1 MADRKLSATITIGGS
16 VDSSL
21 GKAFGALTKGA
32 KGVGKELKAISQE
45 VKDLE
50 KMVKELKAA
59 GKATG
64 DLEKKLEHLY
74 RTQARM
80 RGRRDRLSAIGGML
94 SPEGGSGFQL
104 GPMGS
109 ALARGLA
116 SSSTFGPGTVSA
128 LTAVGAAAPYIAA
141 TATAVAAVAAAGVA
155 ATAAVVKLA
164 SATGNFIDDTT
175 DIADGLGVTA
185 SNLLGLQYAASQ
197 SGIEADKLNEKL
209 GKLTLS
215 LESAK
220 DGTGPT
226 ADALKELG
234 LTYQELSV
242 MNPESQVL
250 ALAQAF
256 KNYNGNVPK
265 VSLANAFFGK
275 NSARFVNLMNQGR
288 EGIRGMM
295 KDARESGYA
304 ITKSQ
309 EEMAQRYDSAV
320 SKLGVAF
327 KSVWLE
333 IGTKVLP
340 LVTSW
345 FEKIGAWFNNPE
357 TKKGF
362 QAFGDALVPVFK
374 TLGDNLPIILTVMEK
389 WLWVVTKV
397 LEGFEAIA
405 RLSRS
410 VGEGIGD
417 FFYGNGSAQATEAM
431 PNYFGSST
439 NFQPVAPGKIKTMVP
454 ARPPATPEVL
464 KRPAPA
470 GGGKGFGP
478 SSSAPAP
485 AAAGPVYNFT
495 VNGATGQNTQ
505 ELMEEIRRYLRDTQ
519 PHHVGAY

>member
-32 KGVGKELKAISQE
+32 KGVGAELKAISQQTKE
-45 VKDLE
+45 LE

-64 DLEKKLEHLY
+64 DLEKKLAGLY
-74 RTQARM
+74 RAQAATRA
-80 RGRRDRLSAIGGML
+80 RQGRLRAIGGML
-94 SPEGGSGFQL
+94 SPEGGGFQL

-109 ALARGLA
+109 AIARGLA
-116 SSSTFGPGTVSA
+116 SSSTLGPATVSA
-128 LTAVGAAAPYIAA
+128 LGAIGTAAPYVAA

-155 ATAAVVKLA
+155 ATAAVIALA
-164 SATGNFIDDTT
+164 RSTGNFIDDTV

-185 SNLLGLQYAASQ
+185 SNLLGLQYAAGQ

-234 LTYQELSV
+234 MTWEELSV
-242 MNPESQVL
+242 MNPEQQVL
-250 ALAQAF
+250 SLAQAF
-256 KNYNGNVPK
+256 KTYKGDVPK

-275 NSARFVNLMNQGR
+275 NSSRFVNLLNQGR
-288 EGIRGMM
+288 DGIKGMM
-295 KDARESGYA
+295 GDAREAGYK
-304 ITKSQ
+304 ISTEQ
-309 EEMAQRYDSAV
+309 EKMAQKYDAAS
-320 SKLGVAF
+320 SKMGIAF
-327 KSVWLE
+327 KAIWLDL
-333 IGTKVLP
+333 GSKVLP
-340 LVTSW
+340 TVTEW
-345 FEKIGAWFNNPE
+345 FEKIGKWLNDPKTRE
-357 TKKGF
+357 GF
-362 QAFGDALVPVFK
+362 KNFGDALVPAMK
-374 TLGDNLPIILTVMEK
+374 TLGDNLPILLDVMDK
-389 WLWVVTKV
+389 ILWVATKV
-397 LEGFEAIA
+397 IQAFNAV
-405 RLSRS
+405 SNFS
-410 VGEGIGD
+410 KNVGESIGG
-417 FFYGNGSAQATEAM
+417 FFYDQSAPANPVPGNA
-431 PNYFGSST
+431 FRSS
-439 NFQPVAPGKIKTMVP
+439 NFQPVAPGTVKGMT
-454 ARPPATPEVL
+454 RQSTPATPEVL
-464 KRPAPA
+464 RRPAAPA
-470 GGGKGFGP
+470 SKGFGP

-505 ELMEEIRRYLRDTQ
+505 DLMEEIRRYLRDTQ

>member
-1 MADRKLSATITIGGS
+1 MADRNLAATITIGGRIA
-16 VDSSL
+16 SSL
-21 GKAFGALTKGA
+21 GTAFGAVTKGA
-32 KGVGKELKAISQE
+32 KGVGAELKAISQQTKE
-45 VKDLE
+45 LE

-64 DLEKKLEHLY
+64 DLEKKLAALY
-74 RTQARM
+74 RAQAV
-80 RGRRDRLSAIGGML
+80 GRARQGRLRAIGGML
-94 SPEGGSGFQL
+94 SPEGGGLQL
-104 GPMGS
+104 GPTGS
-109 ALARGLA
+109 LLARGLA
-116 SSSTFGPGTVSA
+116 SSETFGPATVSA
-128 LTAVGAAAPYIAA
+128 LTAVGAAAPFVAA

-155 ATAAVVKLA
+155 ATAAVVALGR
-164 SATGNFIDDTT
+164 ATGNFIDDTT

-275 NSARFVNLMNQGR
+275 NSSRFVNLLNQGR
-288 EGIRGMM
+288 DGIKGMM
-295 KDARESGYA
+295 TDAREAGFKIS
-304 ITKSQ
+304 KEQ
-309 EEMAQRYDSAV
+309 EAMAQRYDTAASRM
-320 SKLGVAF
+320 GIAF

-333 IGTKVLP
+333 MGTKILP
-340 LVTSW
+340 TVTSW
-345 FEKIGAWFNNPE
+345 FEKIGKWLDDPKTRE
-357 TKKGF
+357 GF
-362 QAFGDALVPVFK
+362 KAFGDALVPAMK
-374 TLGDNLPIILTVMEK
+374 SLGDNLPILLSVMDK
-389 WLWVVTKV
+389 LLWVATKV
-397 LEGFEAIA
+397 IQAFNAVANFSKG
-405 RLSRS
+405 
-410 VGEGIGD
+410 VGESIGGW
-417 FFYGNGSAQATEAM
+417 FYDD
-431 PNYFGSST
+431 GSST
-439 NFQPVAPGKIKTMVP
+439 APVSTQRRLPDLPPRAPSMGQPKSLFRSNV
-454 ARPPATPEVL
+454 PATPEVL

-470 GGGKGFGP
+470 GNGKGFGP

-485 AAAGPVYNFT
+485 AAAPVYNFT

-505 ELMEEIRRYLRDTQ
+505 DLMEEIRRYLRDTQ

>member
-1 MADRKLSATITIGGS
+1 MADRKLQATITIGGS

-32 KGVGKELKAISQE
+32 KGVGAELKAISQQTRE
-45 VKDLE
+45 LE

-64 DLEKKLEHLY
+64 DLEKKLAGLY
-74 RTQARM
+74 RAQAATRA
-80 RGRRDRLSAIGGML
+80 RQGRLRAIGGML
-94 SPEGGSGFQL
+94 SPEGGGFQL

-109 ALARGLA
+109 AIARGLA
-116 SSSTFGPGTVSA
+116 SSQTLGPATVSA
-128 LTAVGAAAPYIAA
+128 LSAVGAAAPFVAA

-164 SATGNFIDDTT
+164 SVTGNFIDDTV

-185 SNLLGLQYAASQ
+185 SNLLGLQYAAGQ

-226 ADALKELG
+226 SDALKELG
-234 LTYQELSV
+234 LTWEELSV
-242 MNPESQVL
+242 MNPEQQVL
-250 ALAQAF
+250 SLAQAF
-256 KNYNGNVPK
+256 KSYKGDVPK

-275 NSARFVNLMNQGR
+275 NSARFVNLLNQGR
-288 EGIRGMM
+288 DGIKGMM
-295 KDARESGYA
+295 NDARTAGYA
-304 ITKSQ
+304 ISKSQ
-309 EEMAQRYDSAV
+309 EDMAQRYDAAT
-320 SKLGVAF
+320 SKAGVAF
-327 KSVWLE
+327 KAIWLE
-333 IGTKVLP
+333 LGTTVLP
-340 LVTSW
+340 LVTGW
-345 FEKIGAWFNNPE
+345 FEKIGAWLKDPA
-357 TKKGF
+357 TKERMK
-362 QAFGDALVPVFK
+362 AFGDALLPVFK
-374 TLGDNLPIILTVMEK
+374 TLGDNLPIILGVMDK

-397 LEGFEAIA
+397 LQAFEGIA
-405 RLSRS
+405 SLSRT
-410 VGEGIGD
+410 VGEAVGG
-417 FFYGNGSAQATEAM
+417 FFFPQSAPATPQPGNA
-431 PNYFGSST
+431 FRSS
-439 NFQPVAPGKIKTMVP
+439 NFQPVAPGTVKSMT
-454 ARPPATPEVL
+454 RQPATPEVL
-464 KRPAPA
+464 KRSAPA
-470 GGGKGFGP
+470 GNGKGFGP

-505 ELMEEIRRYLRDTQ
+505 DLMEEIRRYLRDTQ